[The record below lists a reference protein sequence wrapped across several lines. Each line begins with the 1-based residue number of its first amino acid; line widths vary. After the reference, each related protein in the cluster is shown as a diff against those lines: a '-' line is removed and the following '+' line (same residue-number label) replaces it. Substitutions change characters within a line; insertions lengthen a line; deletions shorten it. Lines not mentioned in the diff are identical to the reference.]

1 MKRKINVV
9 TLGCAKN
16 RVDSEHLMAQLRH
29 DRFEV
34 VYDSDSTD
42 AKIVVVN
49 TCGFIGDA
57 KQESIDTILSFA
69 AAKNRGEIER
79 LFVMGCLSE
88 RYKEELRPEIP
99 EVDDYFGVR
108 DMADVV
114 AAVGGQ
120 WREHLAGER
129 MLTTP
134 RHYAY
139 LKISEGCD
147 RRCGYCAIPLIR
159 GRHVSVPM
167 DALVAEAEKLAAG
180 GTRELIVIAQDT
192 TYYGLDLYGERK
204 LGELLRRL
212 CRIDGIEWIRLH
224 YAYPASFPQDAIDAS
239 RRYAST
245 STSLSSISATVS
257 SAACGGESTGR
268 RLTR

>member
-120 WREHLAGER
+120 
-129 MLTTP
+129 
-134 RHYAY
+134 
-139 LKISEGCD
+139 
-147 RRCGYCAIPLIR
+147 
-159 GRHVSVPM
+159 
-167 DALVAEAEKLAAG
+167 
-180 GTRELIVIAQDT
+180 
-192 TYYGLDLYGERK
+192 
-204 LGELLRRL
+204 
-212 CRIDGIEWIRLH
+212 
-224 YAYPASFPQDAIDAS
+224 
-239 RRYAST
+239 
-245 STSLSSISATVS
+245 
-257 SAACGGESTGR
+257 
-268 RLTR
+268 